1 METPARSPDNK
12 EGSTPPRGIDAV
24 KNSLVQA
31 AMDLLQSH
39 PANQISARAIAR
51 RADVNYG
58 LIHHYFGNKNQIFHQ
73 VFLELFNRITAAA
86 KASGHEDWWRQP
98 EIVSTQPEMWRMV
111 ANLVA
116 DVDLVESMGWEFPL
130 MRSIASGMAS
140 ENPEWD
146 PTEVRAR
153 AATLGAALLGWSL
166 LVPMFQRGLELDAD
180 ELLRVRDRVLV
191 IAAGTD

>member
-58 LIHHYFGNKNQIFHQ
+58 QI
-73 VFLELFNRITAAA
+73 
-86 KASGHEDWWRQP
+86 G
-98 EIVSTQPEMWRMV
+98 
-111 ANLVA
+111 
-116 DVDLVESMGWEFPL
+116 
-130 MRSIASGMAS
+130 
-140 ENPEWD
+140 
-146 PTEVRAR
+146 RAH
-153 AATLGAALLGWSL
+153 
-166 LVPMFQRGLELDAD
+166 V
-180 ELLRVRDRVLV
+180 
-191 IAAGTD
+191 